1 MQSRR
6 VLNGHRSVGTGLKRG
21 MRAPFARPALI
32 IVAALLLAF
41 TMGLRP
47 VAEFHDLACPAG
59 TVVRAVSVS
68 DSAVTCQA
76 SVPSAPARSVPTSRY
91 IGLFLTT
98 VNVRVFDM
106 DFMSGNFGGPA
117 RNVHLGR

>member
-1 MQSRR
+1 
-6 VLNGHRSVGTGLKRG
+6 VKRT
-21 MRAPFARPALI
+21 RPALFEQAALM

-41 TMGLRP
+41 ALGLRP
-47 VAEFHDLACPAG
+47 VAEFHNLDCPTG
-59 TVVRAVSVS
+59 TVVRAFSLS
-68 DSAVTCQA
+68 DSAARCEA
-76 SVPSAPARSVPTSRY
+76 SDPSAPARSVPTSRY

-117 RNVHLGR
+117 GNVRLGG